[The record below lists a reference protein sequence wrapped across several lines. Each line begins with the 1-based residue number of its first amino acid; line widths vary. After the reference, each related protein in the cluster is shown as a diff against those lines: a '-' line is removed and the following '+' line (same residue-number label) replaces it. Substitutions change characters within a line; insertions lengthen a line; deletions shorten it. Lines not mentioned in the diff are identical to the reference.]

1 MEGKREEHFS
11 QKEQHVQIQMQE
23 PQLGTRLKVT
33 VMGEQRVGVDMK
45 LEGLAGP
52 HAGFA
57 DRRGVGW
64 RACSD

>member
-11 QKEQHVQIQMQE
+11 QKAIWQE
-23 PQLGTRLKVT
+23 PQLGKRLKVT
-33 VMGEQRVGVDMK
+33 VMGEQRVGVERK
-45 LEGLAGP
+45 LEGQAGL

-57 DRRGVGW
+57 DLRGVGW